1 MVYRDFLCTF
11 VTQIRNKMEIKQAIN
26 PKDYEVGVIVGRFQT
41 DELHEGHISF
51 IDEVF
56 ENHKKVIILIGI
68 ARITGTKK
76 NPLDYAAR
84 EAMVKQAYP
93 KAVVL
98 PIRDERYDDKWSRS
112 LDTLVTQPY
121 GEKKIVLYGSRD
133 SFIPYYSGK
142 YPVVELENSGD
153 YNATNIRK
161 QVARETL
168 SSRDFRRGVIY
179 QAFNYYPVAYPTV
192 DICVFDNDGK
202 ILLGRKPNE
211 TKFRF
216 IGGFV
221 DPSDASLESAAK
233 RELSEEAG
241 ISLVIDTPKYIVSQ
255 KVDDWRYR
263 GEESGIIT
271 SLFLAKR
278 IMGLSTASD
287 DIAEVKWF
295 DFREFSNYDGIHTKI
310 IYEHR
315 ELMKKLVDKVYA
327 ENLIPNI
334 GERKA
339 EVENVTYH
347 EDK

>member
-11 VTQIRNKMEIKQAIN
+11 VTQIRNNMDIKQAIN

-41 DELHEGHISF
+41 DELHEGHINF

-56 ENHKKVIILIGI
+56 QNHKKVIILIGI

-142 YPVVELENSGD
+142 YPVIELENSGD
-153 YNATNIRK
+153 YNATNIRT

-179 QAFNYYPVAYPTV
+179 QAFNYFPVAYPTV

-211 TKFRF
+211 KYFRF

-221 DPSDASLESAAK
+221 DPTDDSLEAAAK
-233 RELSEEAG
+233 RELSEEASG
-241 ISLVIDTPKYIVSQ
+241 VTVGKPKYMLSQ
-255 KVDDWRYR
+255 KIDDWRYR
-263 GEESGIIT
+263 GEESGIMT
-271 SLFLAKR
+271 SLFLAQR
-278 IMGLSTASD
+278 LMGGATAGD

-295 DFREFSNYDGIHTKI
+295 DFRHFSNFDGVRTTI
-310 IYEHR
+310 IPEHH
-315 ELMKKLVDKVYA
+315 ELMLKLVDKVYA

-339 EVENVTYH
+339 ELENVSYTA
-347 EDK
+347 E

>member
-1 MVYRDFLCTF
+1 
-11 VTQIRNKMEIKQAIN
+11 MEIKQAIN
-26 PKDYEVGVIVGRFQT
+26 SKDYEVGVIVGRFQT

-142 YPVVELENSGD
+142 YPVIELENSGD
-153 YNATNIRK
+153 YNATNIRA

-192 DICVFDNDGK
+192 DVCVYDNDGK

-211 TKFRF
+211 SYFRF

-221 DPSDASLESAAK
+221 DPSDASLEAAAK
-233 RELSEEAG
+233 RELSEEAS
-241 ISLVIDTPKYIVSQ
+241 INLVTGTPKYMLSQ
-255 KVDDWRYR
+255 KIDDWRYR
-263 GEESGIIT
+263 NEESGIMT
-271 SLFLAKR
+271 SLFLAQR
-278 IMGLSTASD
+278 LMGFAEADD
-287 DIAEVKWF
+287 DIAEVKWI
-295 DFREFSNYDGIHTKI
+295 DFRHFSNFDGVRTTI
-310 IYEHR
+310 IPEHR
-315 ELMKKLVDKVYA
+315 ELMLKLVDKVYA

-339 EVENVTYH
+339 ELENVSYTA
-347 EDK
+347 E